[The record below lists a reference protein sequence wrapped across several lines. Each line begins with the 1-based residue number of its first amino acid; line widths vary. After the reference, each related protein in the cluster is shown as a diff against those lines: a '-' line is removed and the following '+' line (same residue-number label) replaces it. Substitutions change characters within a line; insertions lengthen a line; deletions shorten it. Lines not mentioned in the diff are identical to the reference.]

1 MWLLGKLR
9 KLGKISA
16 SDQVSP
22 KRQLTFDVNSIFFH
36 SLVVDF
42 DNEDEYDPEQFAGNQ
57 VPILIV
63 GTKSVSHSDSVVCG
77 KIFLWDK
84 KHRVDSFVLFRTNQE
99 HQEQTIL
106 AMVLIWLKKLVLTA
120 SRWWVVQEMYIIS
133 TQILWWPTICYF
145 ALYHGRIVLKYK
157 SSPVDQKIYKSSTN
171 L

>member
-22 KRQLTFDVNSIFFH
+22 KRQLTFDVNPVFLH

-77 KIFLWDK
+77 KIF
-84 KHRVDSFVLFRTNQE
+84 FR
-99 HQEQTIL
+99 L
-106 AMVLIWLKKLVLTA
+106 
-120 SRWWVVQEMYIIS
+120 R
-133 TQILWWPTICYF
+133 
-145 ALYHGRIVLKYK
+145 
-157 SSPVDQKIYKSSTN
+157 
-171 L
+171 